1 MDLPSRVLVNSE
13 LNLGGAWL
21 GLGLDSG
28 PIMDTPA
35 LPWQRPVFAKQSG
48 CLTCLVLLKDSSY
61 RQTRQRLVR
70 RAQRLSP
77 TGCVTEVRKL
87 DGGLEDCGLGNDRL
101 ISCGLVEQQLLLE
114 HLSAIAISA

>member
-48 CLTCLVLLKDSSY
+48 CLVLLKDSSY
-61 RQTRQRLVR
+61 RQTRYRLAH
-70 RAQRLSP
+70 RAQRLPP